1 MSQHATRSVEEAN
14 NSGGKGSPMG
24 AGSVLFPKLALPFV
38 PVEPPE
44 LQSMVS
50 NSRASSSQKAQNVW
64 TALVP
69 GGMADALNLQHLHP
83 SDNTTIEAICHL
95 HAPT

>member
-1 MSQHATRSVEEAN
+1 
-14 NSGGKGSPMG
+14 MG

-50 NSRASSSQKAQNVW
+50 NSRVSSSQKAQKVW

-95 HAPT
+95 HAHT